1 VTDRYR
7 EFVARSAIADARG
20 TGPFRP
26 IKLEEPGL
34 PLHVVYRPA
43 DPGALGDLRMPLYLF
58 GNGACSDD
66 GASARLHLLE
76 IASHGYLAIAPG
88 VIRNGPG
95 IAVPPPPLPEFF
107 NRTSS
112 AQLAEAIDWAV
123 RENARAGSPYFGRI
137 DTSRIAASGHSCG
150 GLQALQ
156 LAGDPRVSTFVIMN
170 SGIYNDGGPGR
181 SGIMLGKD
189 QLDRLRVPILYVLG
203 GPTDIAYP
211 NGMDDFARI
220 THVPAAV
227 VNRDVGHGGT
237 FWDPNGGAAAQV
249 VVAWLQW
256 QLRGDPRSARWFVG
270 EDCRLCGDPHWQ
282 YQRRNIAA
290 RPQRTTPATP
300 ASQDPTD
307 PLSAG

>member
-1 VTDRYR
+1 METAATAAAPTPPVDERARYR
-7 EFVARSAIADARG
+7 QFAERSAIADARG

-26 IKLEEPGL
+26 TKLEEPGL

-43 DPGALGDLRMPLYLF
+43 ELDGLGDLRMPLYLF

-95 IAVPPPPLPEFF
+95 VAVPPPPLPDYL
-107 NRTSS
+107 NRTRSE
-112 AQLAEAIDWAV
+112 QLGEAIDWAV
-123 RENARAGSPYFGRI
+123 RENARPGSPYFGRI
-137 DTSRIAASGHSCG
+137 DTSKIAVSGHSCG

-156 LAGDPRVSTFVIMN
+156 LAGDARVSTFIIMN
-170 SGIYNDGGPGR
+170 SGIYNDGSPGR
-181 SGIMLGKD
+181 SGIRLGKD

-220 THVPAAV
+220 TRVPAAV

-237 FWDPNGGAAAQV
+237 FWEPNGGVAAEV
-249 VVAWLQW
+249 VVTWLQW
-256 QLRGDPRSARWFVG
+256 QLRGDPSAAGWFEG
-270 EDCRLCGDPHWQ
+270 ARCRLCTDPAWR
-282 YQRRNIAA
+282 YERRNIAA
-290 RPQRTTPATP
+290 Q
-300 ASQDPTD
+300 
-307 PLSAG
+307 